1 MLNQTAHMGVMLGDP
16 SFRPYLPKIPPLPYF
31 ETTKPSN
38 ETSKNKTMLEAS
50 VTPQTELWTDWI
62 YWIEEDAASGRPRLN
77 APPAIIAKVMLP
89 KDADKI
95 VVKENGLTVWHDE
108 DLVGSEKSVMWP
120 VVRPKLGEERSFTI
134 EYSLVP
140 GLVQVINVIAGWNA
154 VSLYLKPN
162 DSTISKHLKNKPYL
176 SVFSASGNEWNYS
189 LNDLQKGNV
198 TDFEAG
204 RGYLI
209 DSAGNFTVEIKGK
222 PVEFPYYLRLEQGW
236 NLVGLPMNET
246 MSVDNLTVNAEHKRY
261 RYQEAVD
268 KGLISAFLW
277 SYDGSEWGHL
287 GNNTSLEPGK
297 AYLIEAKSECRLD
310 FR

>member
-1 MLNQTAHMGVMLGDP
+1 
-16 SFRPYLPKIPPLPYF
+16 
-31 ETTKPSN
+31 
-38 ETSKNKTMLEAS
+38 
-50 VTPQTELWTDWI
+50 
-62 YWIEEDAASGRPRLN
+62 
-77 APPAIIAKVMLP
+77 
-89 KDADKI
+89 
-95 VVKENGLTVWHDE
+95 
-108 DLVGSEKSVMWP
+108 
-120 VVRPKLGEERSFTI
+120 
-134 EYSLVP
+134 
-140 GLVQVINVIAGWNA
+140 
-154 VSLYLKPN
+154 
-162 DSTISKHLKNKPYL
+162 
-176 SVFSASGNEWNYS
+176 
-189 LNDLQKGNV
+189 V